1 MGISMGRHNEDR
13 FVKILWVICLISVLL
28 AVFSCIMPVIGRP
41 QAYESEITYE
51 RVEEI
56 EAKLIECDSFFIV
69 RGVSKQGAMD
79 LIDIAFDHPETF
91 GFEMEYTIRT
101 IHRGVYLVTF
111 DHKYKNVDD
120 KLQEVSDITDQILAE
135 IITDDMTDFEKV
147 HAIHDWI
154 CNNISYER
162 LPNNDDQELYAAL
175 TKRKTVCAGYA
186 KLFSYMLSKVG
197 IESDVISGSAVC
209 SNGATIPHAWNVA
222 IIDGGKYY
230 FDLTWDDKENE
241 ISYKWFGVS
250 EDVFMTVHI
259 PSRYYQILFQNSE

>member
-1 MGISMGRHNEDR
+1 MERYNEDR
-13 FVKILWVICLISVLL
+13 FVKILSLICLVSVLL
-28 AVFSCIMPVIGRP
+28 AVLSCIMPMIGRP

-56 EAKLIECDSFFIV
+56 EERLIECDTFFII

-111 DHKYKNVDD
+111 DRKYKNVDE
-120 KLQEVSDITDQILAE
+120 KQEEISAMTDQILAE
-135 IITDDMTDFEKV
+135 IIKDDMTDLEKV
-147 HAIHDWI
+147 KAIHDWI
-154 CNNISYER
+154 CSNVEYER
-162 LPNNDDQELYAAL
+162 LANNDDQELYAAL
-175 TKRKTVCAGYA
+175 TQRKTVCAGYA
-186 KLFSYMLSKVG
+186 KLFSYMLDKVG

-209 SNGATIPHAWNVA
+209 SNGTTIPHAWNVA
-222 IIDGGKYY
+222 TIDGGVYY

-241 ISYKWFGVS
+241 ISYKWFGVP
-250 EDVFMTVHI
+250 EDIFMTVHI
-259 PSRYYQILFQNSE
+259 PSKYYQILFANSG